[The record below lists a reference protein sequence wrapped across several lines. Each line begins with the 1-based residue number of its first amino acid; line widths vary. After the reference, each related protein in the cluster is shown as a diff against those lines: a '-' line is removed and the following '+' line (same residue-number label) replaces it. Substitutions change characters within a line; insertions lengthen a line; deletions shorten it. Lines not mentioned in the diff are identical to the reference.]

1 MAGLRKHCALVTVAA
16 LAFACGCAATEPATR
31 VKGKLVDLR
40 VDLAPAEA
48 RQLAADADR
57 FLASVSAYL
66 RASQP
71 TPRVYVFKNGWN
83 LWLYLRTECP
93 AFAGRNGACFEAG
106 GGTLIVALKAGPNGR
121 PAAASLRHELTHAV
135 VGSGYTQPMPW
146 LDEGLAQVF
155 ESGCPPAEDKERL
168 AKLAGDVPG
177 AERRVAAL
185 LDRSRHEELDEDDYL
200 LAWGFTWF
208 LLQDRAYGRRAVLK
222 CLGPSVAGEGAA
234 ERCVRCLGAPRAQIA
249 GRFAAFLRSRQA
261 AARRKSSSG
270 E

>member
-1 MAGLRKHCALVTVAA
+1 MADLRDRCALVTVVA

-31 VKGKLVDLR
+31 VKGKHVDLR

-48 RQLAADADR
+48 RQLAAEADR

-66 RASQP
+66 RAREP

-83 LWLYLRTECP
+83 LWLYLRRQCP
-93 AFAGRNGACFEAG
+93 AFAGRTGACFEADD
-106 GGTLIVALKAGPNGR
+106 GTLIVALKAGPNGR

-135 VGSGYTQPMPW
+135 VGSGFTKPMPW

-155 ESGCPPAEDKERL
+155 ESGCPPVEDKERL
-168 AKLAGDVPG
+168 AKLVRDVPG
-177 AERRVAAL
+177 AERRLGNL
-185 LDRSRHEELDEDDYL
+185 LGLSRHGELDEDDYL

-208 LLQDRAYGRRAVLK
+208 LLQDRACGRQAVLK
-222 CLGPSVAGEGAA
+222 CLGPSIAGESAA
-234 ERCVRCLGAPRAQIA
+234 ERCIRCLGAPRGRIA

-261 AARRKSSSG
+261 AARRKSSPG